1 MRNIILIFIGVL
13 VIYATGIFLLSK
25 SLILGA
31 VFLLWIIPC
40 IRYRSP
46 ISFSIIILDF
56 SFTNDFQL
64 ISSWSLLST
73 GILILFKLLFDLQE
87 KIKKK
92 KQ

>member
-1 MRNIILIFIGVL
+1 MRNTILIFIGVL
-13 VIYATGIFLLSK
+13 IIYAVGIFLLSK

-40 IRYRSP
+40 IRYKSL
-46 ISFSIIILDF
+46 ISFSIIILDV
-56 SFTNDFQL
+56 SIANNFQL

-87 KIKKK
+87 KIKKNH
-92 KQ
+92 